1 MGDHRGFKC
10 KIMKRLDT
18 YKLYLAGAL
27 ALLMLMAGCS
37 STQSLQEYYVDNA
50 ENPNFLSLDLPA
62 NILKL
67 EESEL
72 SASEQDALGSLRKL
86 NILAFRKT
94 SDNAE
99 EYKEESQKIRA
110 ILKHDKFKEL
120 MTLNTKYG
128 KGFIKYL
135 GDEDAINEVIIYGD
149 SKENGF
155 AVIRVLGKDMN
166 PAHFVQ
172 LMQSLQQSD
181 FETGGLQELAG
192 MLKG

>member
-1 MGDHRGFKC
+1 MR
-10 KIMKRLDT
+10 RLEPF
-18 YKLYLAGAL
+18 KLYLVGAL
-27 ALLMLMAGCS
+27 ALLMLLAGCS

-72 SASEQDALGSLRKL
+72 SDNEQEALGSLRKL

-94 SDNAE
+94 EANTA
-99 EYKEESQKIRA
+99 EYKEESKKLKA
-110 ILKHDKFKEL
+110 ILKNEKFKEL

-135 GDEDAINEVIIYGD
+135 GDDDAINEVIIYGD

-166 PAHFVQ
+166 PANFVQ

-181 FETGGLQELAG
+181 FEAEGLQELAG